1 MIWLSWQQGARRPLG
16 HNAEAD
22 MELLRFYSAILR
34 RKWLLIQAVLFF
46 SVAAI
51 VLTKAMPR
59 QYKATAKVMVSTSDA
74 SMSVLSDMGLQ
85 ELVSGMSNESDEIQ
99 NHIAMLTTRPVLEE
113 VVWRLQLRTS
123 GGRLLPSDKL
133 LIPGLFSSFEAPPA
147 VSVKQHQS
155 TDIILIEAK
164 SDDPELSSMLAN
176 TLAKVYISDTQN
188 RARRETREARSFV
201 ESRLGVVEGEFEQAL
216 TQIADAQEREQVVDL
231 EAEVKSAVTRLSDLM
246 MAGEENTARIQEI
259 QAQIGE
265 IKNLQGLERVDFV
278 GPSTVAEN
286 LDIRDYRESIS
297 QLKHQ
302 RQVLLKD
309 KTERHPDVQAIATQ
323 IRALEV
329 ELEKALAEQHGL
341 DPTLLKLQT
350 ELAGLIRKGA
360 EINAAI
366 DRTTDRFA
374 TYPEKMQTLTQLE
387 LAATA
392 AEEVYKSL
400 QDQSYQIAIAEAM
413 TVSPLQ
419 MLEPA
424 QRPERHVS
432 PRMVSNL
439 VVGLFLGF
447 LAGMALVV
455 LFEYVDDSVKSPE
468 DLREIWDVPV
478 LGLIPKVK
486 AETVN
491 IAEMEPTNVA
501 VESFRSLR
509 SSLDYTSLDKP
520 SRMLCISSALPG
532 EGKSTV
538 ANSLAISLAQ
548 SGKRVLV
555 IDCDLRRPVQHL
567 YWKGMANDMGV
578 TTVLVGK
585 CELPEAIQSTPV
597 DNLDVLV
604 AGPVPPNPGKLVESL
619 KLRQLLLEAGKVYD
633 MVLVDSPPVLLV
645 NDAVLINRVVDS
657 LLMVVACADTSRR
670 AITEA
675 RDRLEGSGNE
685 PMGTIFNKVVTRMG
699 YYGGNLKKAYAAYY
713 RGGEEASSSESN
725 GGAA

>member
-1 MIWLSWQQGARRPLG
+1 
-16 HNAEAD
+16 
-22 MELLRFYSAILR
+22 MELLRIYSAILR

-46 SVAAI
+46 CIAAI

-59 QYKATAKVMVSTSDA
+59 QYTATAKVMVATSDA

-85 ELVSGMSNESDEIQ
+85 ELVTGMSDASGEMQ
-99 NHIAMLTTRPVLEE
+99 NHIATLTTRPILEE

-123 GGRLLPSDKL
+123 SGRLLPTDKL
-133 LIPGLFSSFEAPPA
+133 LIPGFFSSFEAPPSVA
-147 VSVKQHQS
+147 VKQHQS

-164 SDDPELSSMLAN
+164 TDDPELSSLLAN
-176 TLAKVYISDTQN
+176 TLAKVYIAEIQN
-188 RARRETREARSFV
+188 RSRQETREASAFV
-201 ESRLGVVEGEFEQAL
+201 ESRLVVVQREFEQAL
-216 TQIADAQEREQVVDL
+216 SQIADAQEREQVVDL

-246 MAGEENTARIQEI
+246 MAGEENTVRMQEIEAQIQEV
-259 QAQIGE
+259 
-265 IKNLQGLERVDFV
+265 KSLQSLERVDFV
-278 GPSTVAEN
+278 GPSTVAGN
-286 LDIRDYRESIS
+286 LDIRAYRESIA

-309 KTERHPDVQAIATQ
+309 KTERHPDVKAVGTQ
-323 IRALEV
+323 IRAVEV
-329 ELEKALAEQHGL
+329 ELGNALREQHGL
-341 DPTLLKLQT
+341 DPTVLKLRT
-350 ELAGLIRKGA
+350 ELAGLVRKGTG
-360 EINAAI
+360 INSAI
-366 DRTTDRFA
+366 DRTTERFA

-387 LAATA
+387 LAASA

-400 QDQSYQIAIAEAM
+400 QDQRYQIAIAEAM

-419 MLEPA
+419 LLEPA
-424 QRPERHVS
+424 VRPERHVS
-432 PRMVSNL
+432 PRLVSNL
-439 VVGLFLGF
+439 MVGLFLGF
-447 LAGMALVV
+447 LAGMALVA

-478 LGLIPKVK
+478 LGLIPMVK
-486 AETVN
+486 GGSAN
-491 IAEMEPTNVA
+491 IAELEPTNIA

-509 SSLDYTSLDKP
+509 ASLDYTSLDQP
-520 SRMLCISSALPG
+520 NRMICISSALPG

-538 ANSLAISLAQ
+538 VVSLAISLAR

-555 IDCDLRRPVQHL
+555 VDCDLRRPVQHL
-567 YWKGMANDMGV
+567 YWKGMANDLGV
-578 TTVLVGK
+578 TSVLVGK
-585 CELPEAIQSTPV
+585 CELGDAIQSTSV
-597 DNLDVLV
+597 DKLDVLV

-670 AITEA
+670 AIAEA
-675 RDRLEGSGNE
+675 RDRLDGAGKE
-685 PMGTIFNKVVTRMG
+685 PLGTIFNKVVSRLG
-699 YYGGNLKKAYAAYY
+699 YYGGNYKKAFSAYY
-713 RGGEEASSSESN
+713 RAPEEASSSERN